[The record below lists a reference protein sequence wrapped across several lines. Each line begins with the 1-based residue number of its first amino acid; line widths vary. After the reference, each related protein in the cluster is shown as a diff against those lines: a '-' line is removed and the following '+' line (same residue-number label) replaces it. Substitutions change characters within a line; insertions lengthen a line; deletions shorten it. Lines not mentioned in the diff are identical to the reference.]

1 MFVKCVTEMFNFTQA
16 WDTLN
21 SYLRVGVYPMLQE
34 ISIGTSVIDR
44 IKDNVRIQ
52 NQVSLNDKKLK
63 NLNSIK
69 RKWWNWL
76 IYILPKNKKSYAFI
90 AKMLSFNLWR
100 KSISENLSE
109 RIYWILFRGDAK
121 TPLIN
126 DKQADW

>member
-1 MFVKCVTEMFNFTQA
+1 MFNFTQA

-44 IKDNVRIQ
+44 IKDNVQIQ

-76 IYILPKNKKSYAFI
+76 IYILPKNK
-90 AKMLSFNLWR
+90 
-100 KSISENLSE
+100 
-109 RIYWILFRGDAK
+109 
-121 TPLIN
+121 
-126 DKQADW
+126 